1 MLATKG
7 LLFLAWKLQR
17 QIMKI
22 SRRDIVLSLMVS
34 PAMVEATPLID
45 LKEGS
50 GLFSFSEHRH
60 EKPSF
65 QFKQKK
71 NEMHKPKETKS
82 QPSGLTRLKNNHTG
96 EEIFLNSN
104 LSLLHTDKINWFFRD
119 WREKQSVAMDQSVIM
134 ALNNICRDPRL
145 HELPET
151 VYIHSGYRTRATN
164 EMLRKRSSSVAKNS
178 LHIQGK
184 AIDFSIPGVSPR
196 LIASIAREILDGG
209 VGQYDN
215 FVHIDTG
222 PKREWIG

>member
-1 MLATKG
+1 
-7 LLFLAWKLQR
+7 
-17 QIMKI
+17 
-22 SRRDIVLSLMVS
+22 
-34 PAMVEATPLID
+34 VEAEPLID
-45 LKEGS
+45 LKKGS
-50 GLFSFSEHRH
+50 GLFSFSDNRH
-60 EKPSF
+60 ERPSF
-65 QFKQKK
+65 QFRQKK
-71 NEMHKPKETKS
+71 IETHTTEAFKS
-82 QPSGLTRLKNNHTG
+82 PSGLTRLKNNHTG
-96 EEIFLNSN
+96 EEIFLSSN
-104 LSLLHTDKINWFFRD
+104 LSLLKSEKINWFFRD
-119 WREKQSVAMDQSVIM
+119 WREKKSVAMDQSVIM

-145 HELPET
+145 HDLPEF

>member
-1 MLATKG
+1 
-7 LLFLAWKLQR
+7 
-17 QIMKI
+17 
-22 SRRDIVLSLMVS
+22 
-34 PAMVEATPLID
+34 MVEATPLID
-45 LKEGS
+45 LKKGS

-71 NEMHKPKETKS
+71 IEMRKPKQTKS

-119 WREKQSVAMDQSVIM
+119 WREKKSVPMDQSVVM
-134 ALNNICRDPRL
+134 ALNIICSDPRL
-145 HELPET
+145 NKPSKIVH
-151 VYIHSGYRTRATN
+151 VHSGYRTRATN
-164 EMLRKRSSSVAKNS
+164 DKLRAESTSVAKDS

-196 LIASIAREILDGG
+196 LIASIAREVLDGG
-209 VGQYDN
+209 VGQYDS
-215 FVHIDTG
+215 FVHIDSG